1 MLFGRG
7 FFDRGGAFGQRVKID
22 RRDRTAAR
30 SAGLGDDE
38 TVLDD
43 GGLNL

>member
-7 FFDRGGAFGQRVKID
+7 FFDHGGAFGQRVKID